1 MISFIFDIL
10 TYNLNMSHF
19 ATIAYWFITI
29 ICIIIIINKIFH
41 TKNKRMYL
49 FIYSLMTII
58 K

>member
-1 MISFIFDIL
+1 
-10 TYNLNMSHF
+10 MSHF

-29 ICIIIIINKIFH
+29 IYIIIIINKIFH